1 MNKTEKKFV
10 YNNII
15 GNLSMM
21 LFDNTECEIIANSI
35 LDDVVNDI
43 IETADENSWNSNDIS
58 IAIKRVIKQRILFN
72 N

>member
-21 LFDNTECEIIANSI
+21 LFDNTECEIIADSI

-72 N
+72 K